1 MTSGDFLLPHLTL
14 SFSSIFTSP
23 LSSLYTRFASQMTSS
38 SSAYKVQSEDLHRF
52 PYSYY
57 VTPLS
62 SPPSA
67 PNLAPSQRRYFY
79 LDVCPPS
86 SVPTK
91 TTLLLLHGFPDSSY
105 GWRNILSTLS
115 LSGYRCIAPDL
126 VGYGRTSKPSRLEE
140 YGAHSQAIDLAGLM
154 DHAMGSKDAKF
165 AVVGH
170 DWGSWLSW
178 KLVNWIPERLLGV
191 HGEYMHASCR

>member
-1 MTSGDFLLPHLTL
+1 
-14 SFSSIFTSP
+14 
-23 LSSLYTRFASQMTSS
+23 
-38 SSAYKVQSEDLHRF
+38 
-52 PYSYY
+52 
-57 VTPLS
+57 
-62 SPPSA
+62 
-67 PNLAPSQRRYFY
+67 
-79 LDVCPPS
+79 
-86 SVPTK
+86 
-91 TTLLLLHGFPDSSY
+91 LHGFPDSSY